1 MTSLP
6 HQYWPESGSSR
17 VLSSRLVSAVFS
29 ASLWWKNLSKPWL
42 TRVLTWAPVRYRRK
56 SNYKLLGI
64 SKENLEIIDILVFPG
79 KCLIQSYFALQT
91 LKTLFDFST
100 LYHHTKIH
108 YDIFTKQMD
117 SNIKCLLPFFKH
129 VASGPPSQNQLISL
143 SLFIRL
149 KQKYNSL
156 QNIFY
161 TSYNDD

>member
-100 LYHHTKIH
+100 LYYIIILKSIMIFLQNKWTQTLNVFFHSLNMLPQALSVKI
-108 YDIFTKQMD
+108 
-117 SNIKCLLPFFKH
+117 SW
-129 VASGPPSQNQLISL
+129 SL
-143 SLFIRL
+143 SVCLFG
-149 KQKYNSL
+149 
-156 QNIFY
+156 
-161 TSYNDD
+161 